1 MIKRVQLI
9 FIKEL
14 AALFI
19 PNKRIL
25 LPGVPQAFD
34 NPQIFIG
41 NAVAQSMIGMLG
53 AGEVFRIIPSAVQN
67 DLKNAGSI
75 FH

>member
-1 MIKRVQLI
+1 MIKRVQLV

-19 PNKRIL
+19 TNKCVL

-34 NPQIFIG
+34 NLQIFIG
-41 NAVAQSMIGMLG
+41 NTVAQRMIGMLG
-53 AGEVFRIIPSAVQN
+53 AGEVFC
-67 DLKNAGSI
+67 
-75 FH
+75 

>member
-19 PNKRIL
+19 TNKRVL

-34 NPQIFIG
+34 NLQIFIG
-41 NAVAQSMIGMLG
+41 NTVAQRMIGMLG
-53 AGEVFRIIPSAVQN
+53 AGEVFC
-67 DLKNAGSI
+67 
-75 FH
+75 